1 MKRAMDDGSSYR
13 ISTMAEFFDIVIVVE
28 RDRKTKYDI
37 GAFATYAT
45 GVGSDNAG
53 KIHAWGGGMD
63 FTYWFPWKYAGV
75 RFQGA
80 GVSLRG
86 GGGSR
91 TVTIVDGFTAP
102 VTVTGGG
109 GSVAAGILTGDF
121 LLRLPLDD
129 FWPNFHLAPYAFA
142 GFGGIILG
150 NSGGKGARSVRPL
163 L

>member
-1 MKRAMDDGSSYR
+1 
-13 ISTMAEFFDIVIVVE
+13 
-28 RDRKTKYDI
+28 
-37 GAFATYAT
+37 
-45 GVGSDNAG
+45 
-53 KIHAWGGGMD
+53 MD

-91 TVTIVDGFTAP
+91 SVTLVDGFTAP

-109 GSVAAGILTGDF
+109 GSVPAGILTSDA

-129 FWPNFHLAPYAFA
+129 FCRTFTWRHTRSSASVALSLAAT
-142 GFGGIILG
+142 GE
-150 NSGGKGARSVRPL
+150 KGARSVRTLP
-163 L
+163 